1 MEQTKIKAAGEIRL
15 DLGLIYYP
23 LGDYWYAV
31 NSNNLKY
38 IVQAQPVL
46 EEQSDKEKQQKK
58 KAKVKYW
65 LLKLNDIESYIFEDA
80 PIGRDMPYN
89 NPITRDMASYWFEEK
104 CNPTIDEIYLDIK
117 RVLKQCYD
125 FSDDRDLDVAILFIL
140 QSWFSDILKG
150 VFYVDVRSQMGGGKT
165 ILLELMQGLSRYGI
179 LANDMSFA
187 VIPRMVDRY
196 KCTLFFDEIDMINKH
211 VIEDIF
217 KILRT
222 GYRKG
227 QKYIRAKPKTFEP
240 ETFDCYGA
248 KAFNYRSDVADD
260 LKNRSLPINTSKSHD
275 KTLPILNLYKE
286 TFLKP
291 IAFKIFCF
299 YMNSLSRLLEVDKI
313 FKEDM
318 ARLTGVNEVNKVN
331 GLMVNTNTD
340 NNNIYPPSRNHF
352 LSCITHF
359 YQQAITLNFGLI
371 GSNMPK
377 NDKKPHFN
385 PVNPVNFSNLNPHL
399 MRDFTEKE
407 TIEHFSKLME
417 KLTGR
422 SIELFSLV
430 IHLCSS
436 LGLDIFQNFKELLEE
451 KAEFEDHDEEDLKN
465 VLREILIEQEVGAG
479 IHKGMNTKFR
489 YYRDIQSEFMKKVYE
504 SYGYKPTTNY
514 MKRYLREL
522 GFVDKKNKKVL
533 KFGDDTALCLLYDD
547 AIKKNLG
554 LPV

>member
-1 MEQTKIKAAGEIRL
+1 MVELKIKASGGIRL
-15 DLGLIYYP
+15 DLNLIYYP
-23 LGDYWYAV
+23 LGELWYAV
-31 NSNNLKY
+31 NSNNMKY
-38 IVQAQPVL
+38 VVQAIPVM
-46 EEQSDKEKQQKK
+46 EEQSDKDKQSKK
-58 KAKVKYW
+58 KGKVKYW
-65 LLKLNDIESYIFEDA
+65 LLKLNDIESYQFEDA
-80 PIGRDMPYN
+80 PIGKDMPYN
-89 NPITRDMASYWFEEK
+89 NPITQELASEWFNSEK
-104 CNPTIDEIYLDIK
+104 QPTIDEIYLDIK
-117 RVLKQCYD
+117 KVLNQCYD
-125 FSDDRDLDVAILFIL
+125 FSDERDLDVAILFIL
-140 QSWFSDILKG
+140 QSWFSDVLKG

-165 ILLELMQGLSRYGI
+165 ILLELMQGLSRYGV

-275 KTLPILNLYKE
+275 KTLPILNLYKDK
-286 TFLKP
+286 FLQP
-291 IAFKIFCF
+291 VAFKIFCF
-299 YMNSLSRLLEVDKI
+299 YMNSLNRLMIVDKMFNEDMGRLLGGDLVKEV
-313 FKEDM
+313 KE
-318 ARLTGVNEVNKVN
+318 VNE
-331 GLMVNTNTD
+331 LMVNTNTD
-340 NNNIYPPSRNHF
+340 NNIYNPSRIHF
-352 LSCITHF
+352 LSVISHF
-359 YQQAITLNFGLI
+359 YLFSLTLLTE
-371 GSNMPK
+371 K
-377 NDKKPHFN
+377 DKSPH
-385 PVNPVNFSNLNPHL
+385 P
-399 MRDFTEKE
+399 MRDLTEKQAV
-407 TIEHFSKLME
+407 EHFSKLLE

-430 IHLCSS
+430 IHLCSI

-479 IHKGMNTKFR
+479 IHAGMGLKFK
-489 YYRDIQSEFMKKVYE
+489 YYRDIQSAFMRAVHE
-504 SYGYKPTTNY
+504 AYGYKPNTSS
-514 MKRYLREL
+514 MKRFLREL

-533 KFGDDTALCLLYDD
+533 KFGDNNTALCLIYDD
-547 AIKKNLG
+547 SIKKNLG
-554 LPV
+554 LEF